1 MKRILDIKTFLL
13 IFLKNSVFILSA
25 ILFAGII
32 ILPTAV
38 YYLSTF
44 SPGFDV
50 FTGSDIRSYHKHT
63 LLLGVLGGVAFAFV
77 KSFKNFFNG
86 KS

>member
-1 MKRILDIKTFLL
+1 M
-13 IFLKNSVFILSA
+13 S
-25 ILFAGII
+25 
-32 ILPTAV
+32 PTAV